1 MTAERTLKMGPKS
14 PIIKPSKLSTIEQ
27 YLVSASNVDF
37 GKKNLKIIDSI
48 GKVAWET
55 VRELVHDE
63 IVESLLDSSGQVHW
77 TIHRPIRGWYLIL
90 RSPFYSDP
98 QVYISLKPTSSIDQD
113 QFTVCLR
120 ACHIPQDP
128 IIDDPQTKQI
138 HSSPVET
145 TKQTVKNRSTSIYAG
160 TPSPSKPEATLLT
173 GSSCFELSTGKENAS
188 STINL
193 KQRDIILILKS
204 LSTTTQKTFFQSIS
218 SLFTDNSRS
227 FVCAIRS
234 ESTETEKILTMFEDK
249 PSMFGFNN
257 DGSLSLHSETISK
270 VGMPISF
277 WLAISLAY
285 LGFRDDKEVSAAVHS
300 LSI

>member
-77 TIHRPIRGWYLIL
+77 TIHRP
-90 RSPFYSDP
+90 
-98 QVYISLKPTSSIDQD
+98 
-113 QFTVCLR
+113 
-120 ACHIPQDP
+120 ADP

-285 LGFRDDKEVSAAVHS
+285 LGFRDDKERYLIFFVQPCSN
-300 LSI
+300 LERFLFLQFF